1 MAKTIKTSK
10 TTQQNLD
17 QLLGI
22 LRHIKRAKEYI
33 GKESTVVCKR
43 SSGTTTLDYH
53 NAKADDYIYPVNKD
67 HGSDLC
73 GIDFAFDQLE
83 RFIINAS

>member
-1 MAKTIKTSK
+1 MKTSK
-10 TTQQNLD
+10 TSKQNID

-22 LRHIKRAKEYI
+22 LRHIKRAKDYI
-33 GKESTVVCKR
+33 AKESTIVCRR

-53 NAKADDYIYPVNKD
+53 NAKTDDYIYPVNKD

-73 GIDFAFDQLE
+73 GIDFALEQLE
-83 RFIINAS
+83 RFIVNAS